1 MQAYANIGSIPAKKL
16 SKAGKT
22 YFEFRAAESAKG
34 DEKEPTWYTVRI
46 FKDEI
51 GQLDK
56 GDFVVF
62 TGKLKQDVFVGR
74 DGKPMGVLVVMAF
87 QLAKVSKEGTRQELV
102 APAATTH
109 IAAPCAATPKAPVA
123 GTPAANAQ
131 VPAPTAPATPA
142 ASPASE
148 SKVDE
153 ASEAS
158 FIDLMN

>member
-34 DEKEPTWYTVRI
+34 DEKEPTWYTVRV

-51 GQLDK
+51 GDLEK

-62 TGKLKQDVFVGR
+62 TGKLKQDVFIGR
-74 DGKPMGVLVVMAF
+74 DGKPLGVLLVMAF
-87 QLAKVSKEGTRQELV
+87 QLAKVSKEGIRRELV
-102 APAATTH
+102 APVAASP
-109 IAAPCAATPKAPVA
+109 IAAPSTAPQSAPVA
-123 GTPAANAQ
+123 KAPAPAPAHITSTTPAAL
-131 VPAPTAPATPA
+131 
-142 ASPASE
+142 PASE
-148 SKVDE
+148 GQAEE

-158 FIDLMN
+158 FLDLMS